1 MFHFSK
7 FSSIIINLFKDY
19 SNLKKNSNNTVAEKP
34 FPRFRASVDEG
45 LGLVTDGVYD
55 YYCNI
60 CLQTILKHRHH
71 FVQCQDYDLCESCLV
86 NNIDECYKYTIK
98 TSLHN
103 EQLAEYQ
110 EINYLVDKII
120 NAYYGNYLNILSDF
134 NDFLSMCQ
142 LRQHQNFSQVAV
154 KNWLKTFNS
163 YTLNLFTQSKFYKKK
178 AVSPFKN
185 YNIIPSSSI
194 Y

>member
-1 MFHFSK
+1 MLFFRSFASATKK
-7 FSSIIINLFKDY
+7 FFKELNKAKEI
-19 SNLKKNSNNTVAEKP
+19 SNEIVQEKP
-34 FPRFRASVDEG
+34 FPRFRGSVDEG
-45 LGLVTDGVYD
+45 IGLVTDGVYD
-55 YYCNI
+55 YYCNV
-60 CLQTILKHRHH
+60 CLQTILSHRHH
-71 FVQCQDYDLCESCLV
+71 FVQCQDYDLCENCLI
-86 NNIDECYKYTIK
+86 NNIEECYKYKIK

-134 NDFLSMCQ
+134 NNFLYMCQ
-142 LRQHQNFSQVAV
+142 LRQHQNFSQVVV

-163 YTLNLFTQSKFYKKK
+163 YTLNLFTKSSFYKKK
-178 AVSPFKN
+178 AVPPIKN
-185 YNIIPSSSI
+185 YNIISSSSI